1 MCANNL
7 QIKNKRA
14 ISELV
19 AYVLLIT
26 LAVSMAA
33 VTYAFLKPYAEKP
46 LPEEECPDAI
56 NIVIEDYACNTT
68 HINIS
73 LKNRGLF
80 NVTGVVINELYIN
93 GTIYSLATYPSFLF
107 KPNTVIDSDYLPI
120 SPKTIPI
127 ENIVYD
133 KNNFAFIEIIPVLKG
148 PPANVCTNSIVR
160 VPVKCT
166 PQQVI

>member
-1 MCANNL
+1 MCAN
-7 QIKNKRA
+7 KKA

-56 NIVIEDYACNTT
+56 NIVIENYACNDTN
-68 HINIS
+68 INIS

-80 NVTGVVINELYIN
+80 SVTGVVINELYTN
-93 GTIYSLATYPSFLF
+93 GTTNTLDTFPPGLF
-107 KPNTVIDSDYLPI
+107 TTVITKDWLPTDS
-120 SPKTIPI
+120 STIPV

-133 KNNFAFIEIIPVLKG
+133 ENNFAFIEIIPVLKG

-160 VPVKCT
+160 VPVKC
-166 PQQVI
+166 PNIQ